1 MIRQTGKLVSNFSRG
16 VLVVK
21 ISGELDHHGA
31 VALRGD
37 IDKMIYANQPVR
49 LVLDLSQVEFMDS
62 SGIGLIMGRYSVM
75 SGLGGETVLLNPN
88 STISKILSLA
98 GMERIIRIEKTRRG

>member
-1 MIRQTGKLVSNFSRG
+1 MIKQTGRLVSDFSRG

-31 VALRGD
+31 VSLRGD
-37 IDKMIYANQPVR
+37 IDEMIYSNRPIR

-62 SGIGLIMGRYSVM
+62 SGLGLIMGRYSVM
-75 SGLGGETVLLNPN
+75 SKLGGEIVLLNPCN
-88 STISKILSLA
+88 AISKILALA